1 MKQNRKKECKLSI
14 EKLQKVFDRMP
25 RCTAWSLQLLKIKTS
40 KRDGTSYICREITFT
55 PSGRIND
62 FVSEISERYI
72 NADKGVLKSFIGI
85 TGYDGSTIGKNIY
98 TLSINN
104 GLIQSEYNAFI
115 TAVATPDVEINPL
128 EFKAQAYLL
137 KGIINID
144 GEDYPVK
151 LISMQNPVTTLNHKF
166 WMKNGEFQEISDK
179 VLSLRPSIDVIIF
192 DERVYMLT
200 LVGEKLFNMER
211 SYKAICTT
219 KIDIINECNIL
230 TDFDSF
236 AAIAGSG
243 HNPRKFVSFNDAH
256 LQKLKNVNTRRKMA
270 KKFNI
275 SLDGDKFDSTKPDTS
290 DKLVKLLCDRGMVD
304 PFDDNPMEVAG
315 SKRWI

>member
-1 MKQNRKKECKLSI
+1 MSI
-14 EKLQKVFDRMP
+14 EKLHEIFNVLP

-40 KRDGTSYICREITFT
+40 KRDGTSYVGREIEFT
-55 PSGRIND
+55 PSSRLNE

-72 NADKGVLKSFIGI
+72 DADKGVLKSFIGI
-85 TGYDGSTIGKNIY
+85 TDYDGTTIDKTIY
-98 TLSINN
+98 TLSIKNE
-104 GLIQSEYNAFI
+104 LIQSEYNALI
-115 TAVATPDVEINPL
+115 AAIATPDVEINPM

-137 KGIINID
+137 KGIIKMD
-144 GEDYPVK
+144 GEDYPIK

-166 WMKNGEFQEISDK
+166 WMKNGTFQEISNK
-179 VLSLRPSIDVIIF
+179 VLSLRTSIDVIIF
-192 DERVYMLT
+192 DECIYMLT
-200 LVGEKLFNMER
+200 LAGEKLFNMER
-211 SYKAICTT
+211 AYKAICST
-219 KIDIINECNIL
+219 KIAIINDYNIL
-230 TDFDSF
+230 TDFNSF
-236 AAIAGSG
+236 ASIAGSG

-256 LQKLKNVNTRRKMA
+256 LQKLKNLDMRRKMA

-315 SKRWI
+315 SKKWI

>member
-1 MKQNRKKECKLSI
+1 MSI
-14 EKLQKVFDRMP
+14 EKLHEIFNVLP

-40 KRDGTSYICREITFT
+40 KRDGTSYVGREIEFT
-55 PSGRIND
+55 PSSRLNE

-72 NADKGVLKSFIGI
+72 DADKGVLKSFIGI
-85 TGYDGSTIGKNIY
+85 TDYDGTTIDKTIY

-104 GLIQSEYNAFI
+104 ELIQAEYNALI
-115 TAVATPDVEINPL
+115 AAIATPDVEINPM

-137 KGIINID
+137 KGIIKMD
-144 GEDYPVK
+144 GEDYPIK

-166 WMKNGEFQEISDK
+166 WMKNGTFQEISNK
-179 VLSLRPSIDVIIF
+179 VLSLRTSIDVIIC
-192 DERVYMLT
+192 DECVYMLT
-200 LVGEKLFNMER
+200 LAGEKLFNMER
-211 SYKAICTT
+211 AYKAICSS
-219 KIDIINECNIL
+219 KIAIINDYNIL
-230 TDFDSF
+230 TDFNSF
-236 AAIAGSG
+236 ASIAGSG

-256 LQKLKNVNTRRKMA
+256 LQKLKNLGTRRKMA

-275 SLDGDKFDSTKPDTS
+275 ALEGDKFDSTKPDTS

-315 SKRWI
+315 SKKWI